1 VTPTQTSPPFDV
13 FLSYHSGDA
22 NWVATLKTALEAR
35 GITAWLDTE
44 QIRPG
49 DLFPGRL
56 ARAIG
61 SVRCVVIVL
70 SPGAVRSPWVEEEYN
85 LALAHRCQTIAVL
98 VDEVEPP
105 GFLAGRTWVDFR
117 DEDAFAASLDQLVFG
132 ITGQRPENA
141 AAVAAPDYR
150 EVNDAG
156 PTDEAEVLKRL
167 IERNRQSAKPLWRA
181 RVASGVVGMLL
192 GLSFLVI
199 AAEISPLFRIGVL
212 VMAPLTLSLAA
223 WGLTTTGL
231 TRIDSKVQ
239 QFELLRDGLEACRS
253 RSHPGCKRLRQHFWD
268 MMTRTA
274 ADISARPV

>member
-1 VTPTQTSPPFDV
+1 VTSAHASPPFDV

-22 NWVATLKTALEAR
+22 SWVATLKTALEAR
-35 GITAWLDTE
+35 GITVWLDTE

-70 SPGAVRSPWVEEEYN
+70 SAGALRSHWVEEEYN
-85 LALAHRCQTIAVL
+85 LALANRCQTIAVL

-117 DEDAFAASLDQLVFG
+117 DEDAFAASLEQLVFG
-132 ITGQRPENA
+132 ITGQRPDH
-141 AAVAAPDYR
+141 AVSVSAPDYR
-150 EVNDAG
+150 EADDAER
-156 PTDEAEVLKRL
+156 TDEAEVLKRL

-181 RVASGVVGMLL
+181 RVASGVIGVLL
-192 GLSFLVI
+192 GVSFLVI
-199 AAEISPLFRIGVL
+199 DREIDPFFRLGVL

-239 QFELLRDGLEACRS
+239 QFELMRDGLEACRS

-268 MMTRTA
+268 MMTRIA
-274 ADISARPV
+274 ADVSARSV